1 MVFEQINFRDVIQV
15 MENMG
20 VYDVI
25 FPYLIVFTIFFG
37 ILQKVQLFG
46 KSENVRNINV
56 VVAFVTAFFV
66 LRVPWIIET
75 IKQFLPRVSLLVIVL
90 LMILLILGIF
100 GTSAEGWTGLP
111 FFIAVILSVG
121 GIIWAVYGSIPG
133 TTTALPSWLQLT
145 PSDKGI
151 LMAIGIFVLILFMFK
166 EKKPADKGMGKAFY
180 EAFSN
185 PANFGRGK

>member
-1 MVFEQINFRDVIQV
+1 MVFEQVNFRDMMRTI
-15 MENMG
+15 EAIG
-20 VYDVI
+20 FYDVV
-25 FPYLIVFTIFFG
+25 FPFLIVFTIFYG
-37 ILQKVQLFG
+37 ILQKVRLFG
-46 KSENVRNINV
+46 PSDGTKNINV

-90 LMILLILGIF
+90 LMVLLVLGIF

-111 FFIAVILSVG
+111 FFLAVLLSIG

-133 TTTALPSWLQLT
+133 TTTFWPSWLQLT

-151 LMAIGIFVLILFMFK
+151 LMAIGIFVLILYMFK
-166 EKKPADKGMGKAFY
+166 EKKPDDKGMGKAFY
-180 EAFSN
+180 EAFSD
-185 PANFGRGK
+185 PSKFGRKP

>member
-1 MVFEQINFRDVIQV
+1 MVFEQVNFRDMLRT
-15 MENMG
+15 MESIG
-20 VYDVI
+20 FYDVV
-25 FPYLIVFTIFFG
+25 FPFLIVFTIFYG
-37 ILQKVQLFG
+37 ILQKVRLFG
-46 KSENVRNINV
+46 SSDSTKNINV

-90 LMILLILGIF
+90 LMVLLILGIF

-111 FFIAVILSVG
+111 FFLAVILSVG

-133 TTTALPSWLQLT
+133 TTTFLPPWLQLT

-151 LMAIGIFVLILFMFK
+151 LMAIGIFVLILYMFK
-166 EKKPADKGMGKAFY
+166 EKKPEDKGMATKFV
-180 EAFSN
+180 EALSD
-185 PANFGRGK
+185 PRNFGRK